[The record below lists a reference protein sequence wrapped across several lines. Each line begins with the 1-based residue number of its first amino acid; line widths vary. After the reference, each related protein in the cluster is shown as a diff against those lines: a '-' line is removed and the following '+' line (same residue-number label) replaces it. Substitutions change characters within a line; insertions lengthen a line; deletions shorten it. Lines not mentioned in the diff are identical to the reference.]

1 MNKVTQKKTRHILIK
16 ALKGILRPLIR
27 LLIQHQITFPALREL
42 LKEVYVEV
50 ANEIIQRDGELAN
63 NSRIYILTGVHRK
76 DIRRIFEQQ
85 PDDND
90 LPADLSL
97 GGAVIA
103 SWTANSEYLD
113 KQGMPRALKK
123 TGLDDEPGFEQL
135 VASVSKDVRPRALL
149 DEWMR
154 QGLISLQQDQVVL
167 NEKAF
172 IPSEDFEKLCFYLE
186 RNIRDHIATATHNL
200 LKEGEPMLERSVYY
214 GKLTEESVQHL
225 REQANEMAMNMLTE
239 INQQAMQRLKADTDK
254 DNANSRFTLGCYW
267 HEQEKTS

>member
-1 MNKVTQKKTRHILIK
+1 MNKVTQLKTRHTLIR

-42 LKEVYVEV
+42 LKEVYVDV
-50 ANEIIQRDGELAN
+50 ANDIIRRDGEAAN

-76 DIRRIFEQQ
+76 DIKRIFEQE
-85 PDDND
+85 PEDTV
-90 LPADLSL
+90 PADLSL

-103 SWTANSEYLD
+103 SWTANREYMD

-123 TGLDDEPGFEQL
+123 TGNNDEPGFEQL

-149 DEWMR
+149 DEWLR

-186 RNIRDHIATATHNL
+186 RNIRDHLATATHNL

-214 GKLTEESVQHL
+214 GKLTPESVRQL
-225 REQANEMAMNMLTE
+225 RKQADEMAMHMLTE
-239 INQQAMQRLKADTDK
+239 INQQAMQLHQADSDK
-254 DNANSRFTLGCYW
+254 ENNNSRFTLGCYW

>member
-1 MNKVTQKKTRHILIK
+1 MKKVTQPKTRHTLIR
-16 ALKGILRPLIR
+16 ALKGILRPLVR

-50 ANEIIQRDGELAN
+50 ANEIIQRDGEAAN

-76 DIRRIFEQQ
+76 DIKRIFEQQ
-85 PDDND
+85 PEDNAP
-90 LPADLSL
+90 PADLSL

-103 SWTANSEYLD
+103 SWTAKGEYLD
-113 KQGMPRALKK
+113 EQGMPRALKK
-123 TGLDDEPGFEQL
+123 SGNDDEPGFEQL

-149 DEWMR
+149 DEWLR
-154 QGLISLQQDQVVL
+154 QGLIKLQQDQLVL

-186 RNIRDHIATATHNL
+186 RNIGDHLASATHNL

-214 GKLTEESVQHL
+214 GKLTAESVQQL
-225 REQANEMAMNMLTE
+225 RKQADEMAMNMLSE
-239 INQQAMQRLKADTDK
+239 INQQAMRLLQADSNKANT
-254 DNANSRFTLGCYW
+254 NSRFTLGCYW
-267 HEQEKTS
+267 HEQEKSS